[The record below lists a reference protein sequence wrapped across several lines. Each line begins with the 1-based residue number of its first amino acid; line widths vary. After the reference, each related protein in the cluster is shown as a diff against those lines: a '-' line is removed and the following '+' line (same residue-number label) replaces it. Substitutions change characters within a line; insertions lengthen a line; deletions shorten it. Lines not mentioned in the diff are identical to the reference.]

1 MTKKQKKILK
11 KILLAVAVFAA
22 ACIISYL
29 LPDFPGKRWVSLV
42 SFLAAYLIAGGDIV
56 RKAFLGIRN
65 GQVFDENFLM
75 SIATIGAF
83 FVGEY
88 PEGVLVMV
96 LFQIGELFQAYAV
109 GKSRKS
115 IASLMQIRPDSANLL
130 KNGELTEV
138 SPETVAIGDFILVK
152 PGEKIPLDGTIT
164 EGTSSLD
171 TAALTGEAL
180 PREVSV
186 GDSAI
191 SGCIN
196 LRGTLTIQVTKTFGE
211 STVSKI
217 LDMVENASNRKAKAE
232 NFISRFAR
240 YYTPVVVILAVLLAI
255 LPPLLFKQGFSD
267 WIYRALNFLVVSCPC
282 ALVISIPLGF
292 FGGIGG
298 AAKQGILMKGS
309 NYLEALSK
317 TDAFVFDKTGTLTK
331 GNFKVSK
338 ILPVEASEAELLTIA
353 ALAESQSSHPIA
365 VSIVEEYQTIFS
377 SKADLSGKA
386 PHSGQTDAS
395 ACSLNT
401 VSQTDFAT
409 LVTEVEELAG
419 FGVRAKINGCEV
431 LAGNLRLLQERG
443 ILNAPSPTATDT
455 AVSNQ
460 NSSRTS
466 ASLSPAM
473 LSGTAVYVAIDGK
486 FAGTI
491 CVEDELK
498 PDASAAIQE
507 LKRSGLK
514 KLVMLTGDK
523 KATGE
528 AIAKKLGLSEVHT
541 DLLPADKVTHLETLL
556 QQQTAGHTLAYVGD
570 GINDAPVLARAD
582 IGIAMGGLGSDAA
595 IEAADIVIMTDEPGK
610 LPVAIRIAKRTM
622 GIVRQNIV
630 FALGIKVLVLI
641 LSALG
646 YSNMWWAIFADV
658 GVCVIAILNSMRALH
673 LK

>member
-1 MTKKQKKILK
+1 MTKKQKKMLK
-11 KILLAVAVFAA
+11 KILTAVAVFAV
-22 ACIISYL
+22 ACMVSYL
-29 LPDFPGKRWVSLV
+29 LPDFPFKQWVSL
-42 SFLAAYLIAGGDIV
+42 FLFLTAYFTAGGDVI
-56 RKAFLGIRN
+56 RKALLGIKN

-75 SIATIGAF
+75 SLATVGAF

-96 LFQIGELFQAYAV
+96 LYQIGELFQAYAV

-130 KNGELTEV
+130 KDGEITEV
-138 SPETVAIGDFILVK
+138 SPEKVAVDDFILVK
-152 PGEKIPLDGTIT
+152 PGEKIPLDGIIT

-180 PREVSV
+180 PKEVSV

-196 LRGTLTIQVTKTFGE
+196 LRGTLTIRVTKTFGE

-217 LDMVENASNRKAKAE
+217 LDMVENASARKAKAE

-240 YYTPVVVILAVLLAI
+240 YYTPIVVILAVLLAF
-255 LPPLLFKQGFSD
+255 LPPLLLKESFSD

-309 NYLEALSK
+309 NYLESLALA
-317 TDAFVFDKTGTLTK
+317 DAFVFDKTGTLTK
-331 GNFKVSK
+331 GNFKVTK
-338 ILPVEASEAELLTIA
+338 VLPVGLTEKELLHFT
-353 ALAESQSSHPIA
+353 ALAESHSSHPIA
-365 VSIVEEYQTIFS
+365 VSIVEEYKNSTLPGAES
-377 SKADLSGKA
+377 
-386 PHSGQTDAS
+386 PTAS
-395 ACSLNT
+395 AGTVPMDDSLL
-401 VSQTDFAT
+401 SRMPS
-409 LVTEVEELAG
+409 EVEELAG
-419 FGVRAKINGCEV
+419 FGVRALIEEKEV
-431 LAGNLRLLQERG
+431 LAGNLRLMKERNITLPADLSETITG
-443 ILNAPSPTATDT
+443 
-455 AVSNQ
+455 
-460 NSSRTS
+460 TS
-466 ASLSPAM
+466 
-473 LSGTAVYVAIDGK
+473 VYVAVDGT

-498 PDASAAIQE
+498 PDTISALRE
-507 LKRSGLK
+507 LKRSGIK

-528 AIAKKLGLSEVHT
+528 AIAARIGLSEVHT
-541 DLLPADKVTHLETLL
+541 DLLPADKVTHLEALL
-556 QQQTAGHTLAYVGD
+556 QKQSERHTLAYVGD

-610 LPVAIRIAKRTM
+610 LPAAIRIAKRTM
-622 GIVRQNIV
+622 TIVRQNIV
-630 FALGIKVLVLI
+630 FALGVKILVLI

-658 GVCVIAILNSMRALH
+658 GVCVLAILNSMRALQ

>member
-1 MTKKQKKILK
+1 MTKKQKKMLK
-11 KILLAVAVFAA
+11 KILTAASVFAVA
-22 ACIISYL
+22 CIVSYL
-29 LPDFPGKRWVSLV
+29 LPEFLFRQWISLAL
-42 SFLAAYLIAGGDIV
+42 FLSAYVIAGGDVI
-56 RKAFLGIRN
+56 RKAVLGIKN

-96 LFQIGELFQAYAV
+96 LYQIGELFQAYAV

-115 IASLMQIRPDSANLL
+115 ISSLMQIRPDSANLL
-130 KNGELTEV
+130 VNGELTEV
-138 SPETVAIGDFILVK
+138 SPEQVSAGDFILVK
-152 PGEKIPLDGTIT
+152 PGEKIPLDGIIT

-186 GDSAI
+186 GDAAI

-196 LRGTLTIQVTKTFGE
+196 LRGTLTIRVTKAFGE

-217 LDMVENASNRKAKAE
+217 LDMVENASARKAKAE

-240 YYTPVVVILAVLLAI
+240 YYTPVVVILAVLLAFV
-255 LPPLLFKQGFSD
+255 PPLLLKQDFSG

-298 AAKQGILMKGS
+298 AARQGILMKGS
-309 NYLEALSK
+309 NYLEALAK
-317 TDAFVFDKTGTLTK
+317 TDTFVFDKTGTLTK
-331 GNFKVSK
+331 GNFKVTK
-338 ILPVEASEAELLTIA
+338 ISPVESSKEELLRLT
-353 ALAESQSSHPIA
+353 ALAESHSSHPIA
-365 VSIVEEYQTIFS
+365 VSIVEEY
-377 SKADLSGKA
+377 KAVSDRIELTG
-386 PHSGQTDAS
+386 TEAS
-395 ACSLNT
+395 YTAASNISTNT
-401 VSQTDFAT
+401 QPLVS
-409 LVTEVEELAG
+409 EVEELAG
-419 FGVRAKINGCEV
+419 FGVRALVEGKEV
-431 LAGNLRLLQERG
+431 FAGNLRLMEEKNIAL
-443 ILNAPSPTATDT
+443 
-455 AVSNQ
+455 
-460 NSSRTS
+460 
-466 ASLSPAM
+466 PAD
-473 LSGTAVYVAIDGK
+473 LTNLTTGTAVYVAVDTR

-491 CVEDELK
+491 CVEDEIK
-498 PDASAAIQE
+498 PDALPAIQE
-507 LKRSGLK
+507 LKRSGIKRLA
-514 KLVMLTGDK
+514 MLTGDK

-528 AIAKKLGLSEVHT
+528 AIAAKLGLSEVHT
-541 DLLPADKVTHLETLL
+541 DLLPADKVTHLEELL
-556 QQQTAGHTLAYVGD
+556 EQQTPGRTLAYVGD

-595 IEAADIVIMTDEPGK
+595 IEAADIVIMTDEPGR
-610 LPVAIRIAKRTM
+610 LPAAIRIAKRTM
-622 GIVRQNIV
+622 AIVRQNIV
-630 FALGIKVLVLI
+630 FALGVKVLVLI

-658 GVCVIAILNSMRALH
+658 GVCVIAILNSMRALR

>member
-1 MTKKQKKILK
+1 MTKKQKKMLK
-11 KILLAVAVFAA
+11 KILTAIAVFLI
-22 ACIISYL
+22 ACVVSYL
-29 LPDFPGKRWVSLV
+29 VPNFPGKQWVSLIV
-42 SFLAAYLIAGGDIV
+42 FLLAYLIAGGNVV
-56 RKAFLGIRN
+56 RKAFLGIKN

-96 LFQIGELFQAYAV
+96 LYQIGELFESYAV

-115 IASLMQIRPDSANLL
+115 ISVLMQIRPDSANLL
-130 KNGELTEV
+130 KNGVITEV
-138 SPETVAIGDFILVK
+138 SPETVSISDFILVK
-152 PGEKIPLDGTIT
+152 PGEKIPLDGIIT

-186 GDSAI
+186 GDTAI

-196 LRGTLTIQVTKTFGE
+196 LRGTLTIQVTKVFGE

-217 LDMVENASNRKAKAE
+217 LDMVENASSKKAKTE
-232 NFISRFAR
+232 NFISVFAR
-240 YYTPVVVILAVLLAI
+240 YYTPVVVILAILLAI
-255 LPPLLFKQGFSD
+255 VPPLLFKQSFSD
-267 WIYRALNFLVVSCPC
+267 CIYRALNFLVVSCPC

-331 GNFKVSK
+331 GNFKVTRLS
-338 ILPVEASEAELLTIA
+338 PVNISETELLKYT
-353 ALAESQSSHPIA
+353 ALAECRSSHPIA
-365 VSIVEEYQTIFS
+365 VSIVEEYKASLPDADSFHPS
-377 SKADLSGKA
+377 S
-386 PHSGQTDAS
+386 
-395 ACSLNT
+395 
-401 VSQTDFAT
+401 VSD
-409 LVTEVEELAG
+409 VEELAG
-419 FGVRAKINGCEV
+419 FGIRAMIDGKEV
-431 LAGNLRLLQERG
+431 LAGNLRLMQEKQ
-443 ILNAPSPTATDT
+443 IPLPAD
-455 AVSNQ
+455 
-460 NSSRTS
+460 
-466 ASLSPAM
+466 LSDFVT
-473 LSGTAVYVAIDGK
+473 GTAVYVAINHT
-486 FAGTI
+486 FAGFL
-491 CVEDELK
+491 CVEDEMK
-498 PDASAAIQE
+498 PDTAAAMQE
-507 LKRSGLK
+507 LKHCGIK
-514 KLVMLTGDK
+514 KLAMLTGDK
-523 KATGE
+523 KAVGE
-528 AIAKKLGLSEVHT
+528 SIAKKLGLNEVHT
-541 DLLPADKVTHLETLL
+541 DLLPADKVTHLEEILNK
-556 QQQTAGHTLAYVGD
+556 QPAGHTLAYVGD

-622 GIVRQNIV
+622 GIVRQNII
-630 FALGIKVLVLI
+630 FALGIKVLVLL

-646 YSNMWWAIFADV
+646 LSNMWWAIFADV

>member
-1 MTKKQKKILK
+1 MTKKQKKMLK
-11 KILLAVAVFAA
+11 KILIAVAVFVL
-22 ACIISYL
+22 ACIVSYL
-29 LPDFPGKRWVSLV
+29 LPDFPFKQWVSLV
-42 SFLAAYLIAGGDIV
+42 IFLIAYVIAGGDVV
-56 RKAFLGIRN
+56 RKALLGIKN

-75 SIATIGAF
+75 SLATIGAF

-96 LFQIGELFQAYAV
+96 LYQIGELFQAYAV

-115 IASLMQIRPDSANLL
+115 ISSLMQIRPDSATLF
-130 KNGELTEV
+130 KDGELTEV
-138 SPETVAIGDFILVK
+138 APEKIALGEFILVK
-152 PGEKIPLDGTIT
+152 PGEKIPLDGIIT
-164 EGTSSLD
+164 DGTSSLD

-196 LRGTLTIQVTKTFGE
+196 LRGALTIQVTKTFGE

-217 LDMVENASNRKAKAE
+217 LDMVENASARKAKAE

-240 YYTPVVVILAVLLAI
+240 YYTPVVVILAVLLAF
-255 LPPLLFKQGFSD
+255 LPPLLLKDNFSD

-309 NYLEALSK
+309 NYLEALSSA
-317 TDAFVFDKTGTLTK
+317 DAFVFDKTGTLTK
-331 GNFKVSK
+331 GNFKVTK
-338 ILPVEASEAELLTIA
+338 LTPVGCSDKELLRYT
-353 ALAESQSSHPIA
+353 ALAESCSSHPIA
-365 VSIVEEYQTIFS
+365 VSIVEEYASVI
-377 SKADLSGKA
+377 
-386 PHSGQTDAS
+386 DAS
-395 ACSLNT
+395 VIS
-401 VSQTDFAT
+401 D
-409 LVTEVEELAG
+409 VEELAG
-419 FGVRAKINGCEV
+419 FGVRALVEGKEV
-431 LAGNLRLLQERG
+431 LAGNLRLMKEKNI
-443 ILNAPSPTATDT
+443 IL
-455 AVSNQ
+455 
-460 NSSRTS
+460 
-466 ASLSPAM
+466 PAD
-473 LSGTAVYVAIDGK
+473 LTEISIGTAVYVAIDNL

-498 PDASAAIQE
+498 PDTVTALRQ
-507 LKRSGLK
+507 LKQSGIK

-528 AIAKKLGLSEVHT
+528 AIAAKLGLNEVHT
-541 DLLPADKVTHLETLL
+541 DLLPADKVTHLEILL
-556 QQQTAGHTLAYVGD
+556 EKQSDRHTLAYVGD

-595 IEAADIVIMTDEPGK
+595 IEAADIVIMTDEPSK
-610 LPVAIRIAKRTM
+610 LPTAIRIAKGTM
-622 GIVRQNIV
+622 SIVRQNIV

-641 LSALG
+641 LSAFG

>member
-1 MTKKQKKILK
+1 MTKKQKKSLK
-11 KILLAVAVFAA
+11 KILTAVAIFIP

-29 LPDFPGKRWVSLV
+29 LPEFPLKRWISLLL
-42 SFLAAYLIAGGDIV
+42 FLTSYFIAGGDIV
-56 RKAFLGIRN
+56 RKALLGIKN

-75 SIATIGAF
+75 SLATVGAF

-88 PEGVLVMV
+88 PEGVLVMI
-96 LFQIGELFQAYAV
+96 LFQIGELFQSYAV

-130 KNGELTEV
+130 ANGKVTEV
-138 SPETVAIGDFILVK
+138 SPEKVSVGDFILVK

-180 PREVSV
+180 PKEVAA

-196 LRGTLTIQVTKTFGE
+196 LRGTLTIQVTKSFGE

-217 LDMVENASNRKAKAE
+217 LDMVENASARKAKAE
-232 NFISRFAR
+232 NFISKFAR
-240 YYTPVVVILAVLLAI
+240 YYTPVVVILAVLLAFV
-255 LPPLLFKQGFSD
+255 PPIVLGSGFSE

-282 ALVISIPLGF
+282 ALVISVPLGF

-309 NYLEALSK
+309 NYLEILSK
-317 TDAFVFDKTGTLTK
+317 TDTFVFDKTGTLTK
-331 GNFKVSK
+331 GNFKVTA
-338 ILPVEASEAELLTIA
+338 LTPVGISEAELLKYT
-353 ALAESQSSHPIA
+353 ALAESHSSHPIA
-365 VSIVEEYQTIFS
+365 VSIVEEFEAR
-377 SKADLSGKA
+377 KADGASPAATENSSSRDMTLSLS
-386 PHSGQTDAS
+386 H
-395 ACSLNT
+395 
-401 VSQTDFAT
+401 
-409 LVTEVEELAG
+409 VEELAG
-419 FGVRAKINGCEV
+419 FGVRALVENKEV
-431 LAGNLRLLQERG
+431 FAGNLRLMKEKS
-443 ILNAPSPTATDT
+443 IAVPDEFTALT
-455 AVSNQ
+455 V
-460 NSSRTS
+460 
-466 ASLSPAM
+466 
-473 LSGTAVYVAIDGK
+473 GTAVYVAIDGS

-498 PDASAAIQE
+498 PDTVSAVST
-507 LKRSGLK
+507 LKSYGIR

-523 KATGE
+523 KAAGE
-528 AIAKKLGLSEVHT
+528 AIAKKIGLSDVHT
-541 DLLPADKVTHLETLL
+541 ELLPADKVTHLETLL
-556 QQQTAGHTLAYVGD
+556 KDQPAGRTLAYVGD
-570 GINDAPVLARAD
+570 GINDAPVLSRAD

-610 LPVAIRIAKRTM
+610 LPTAIRIAKGTM
-622 GIVRQNIV
+622 AIVRQNIV
-630 FALGIKVLVLI
+630 FALGIKVLVLL

-658 GVCVIAILNSMRALH
+658 GVCVIAVLNSMRALR

>member
-1 MTKKQKKILK
+1 MTKKQKKMLK
-11 KILLAVAVFAA
+11 KIVAATSVFFV

-29 LPDFPGKRWVSLV
+29 LPDFPGKQWVSLAI
-42 SFLAAYLIAGGDIV
+42 FLTAYLIAGGDVV
-56 RKAFLGIRN
+56 RKALLGIKN
-65 GQVFDENFLM
+65 GQMLDENFLM

-96 LFQIGELFQAYAV
+96 LYQIGELFQSYAV

-115 IASLMQIRPDSANLL
+115 ITSLMQIRPDSANLL
-130 KNGELTEV
+130 KDGEFKEV
-138 SPETVAIGDFILVK
+138 SPETVAVGDFILVK
-152 PGEKIPLDGTIT
+152 PGEKIPLDGIIT
-164 EGTSSLD
+164 EGFSSLD

-180 PREVSV
+180 PREVSA

-196 LRGTLTIQVTKTFGE
+196 LRGTLTIQVTKAFGE

-217 LDMVENASNRKAKAE
+217 LDMVENASAKKAKTE
-232 NFISRFAR
+232 NFISRFAH
-240 YYTPVVVILAVLLAI
+240 YYTPIVVILAILLAF
-255 LPPLLFKQGFSD
+255 LPPFILKESFSD

-309 NYLEALSK
+309 NYLETLAK

-331 GNFKVSK
+331 GNFKVTK
-338 ILPVEASEAELLTIA
+338 LFPVGITEETLLSYT
-353 ALAESQSSHPIA
+353 ALAESQSTHPIA
-365 VSIVEEYQTIFS
+365 LSIVEEYQTGLKS
-377 SKADLSGKA
+377 SGSHDI
-386 PHSGQTDAS
+386 AS
-395 ACSLNT
+395 NNSNI
-401 VSQTDFAT
+401 VSD
-409 LVTEVEELAG
+409 VEELTG
-419 FGVRAKINGCEV
+419 FGVRALVEGKEI
-431 LAGNLRLLQERG
+431 LAGNLRLMKEKN
-443 ILNAPSPTATDT
+443 I
-455 AVSNQ
+455 AVPANLSELTIG
-460 NSSRTS
+460 TS
-466 ASLSPAM
+466 
-473 LSGTAVYVAIDGK
+473 VYVALDGT
-486 FAGTI
+486 FAGII

-498 PDASAAIQE
+498 PDTQAAIQS
-507 LKRSGLK
+507 LKESGIK

-523 KATGE
+523 KAAGE
-528 AIAKKLGLSEVHT
+528 AIATKLGLNEVHT
-541 DLLPADKVTHLETLL
+541 DLLPADKVTHLEALL
-556 QQQTAGHTLAYVGD
+556 EQQNAGHSLAYVGD

-595 IEAADIVIMTDEPGK
+595 IEAADIVIMTDEPSK
-610 LPVAIRIAKRTM
+610 LPAAIRIAKRTM
-622 GIVRQNIV
+622 VIVRQNIV

-646 YSNMWWAIFADV
+646 LSNMWWAIFADV

>member
-1 MTKKQKKILK
+1 MTKKQKKMLK
-11 KILLAVAVFAA
+11 KIVTATAIFAVA
-22 ACIISYL
+22 CIVSYL
-29 LPDFPGKRWVSLV
+29 LPEFPGKQWISLAI
-42 SFLAAYLIAGGDIV
+42 FLTAYIIAGGDIV
-56 RKAFLGIRN
+56 RKALLGIKN

-75 SIATIGAF
+75 SLATIGAF

-88 PEGVLVMV
+88 PEGVLVMI
-96 LFQIGELFQAYAV
+96 LYQIGELFQAYAV

-115 IASLMQIRPDSANLL
+115 ISTLMQIRPDSANLL
-130 KNGELTEV
+130 KDGVVTEV
-138 SPETVAIGDFILVK
+138 APEKVSLGDFILVK
-152 PGEKIPLDGTIT
+152 PGEKIPLDGIIT
-164 EGTSSLD
+164 EGASSLD

-180 PREVSV
+180 PKEVSV

-196 LRGTLTIQVTKTFGE
+196 LRGTLTIQVSKTFSE

-217 LDMVENASNRKAKAE
+217 LDMVENASARKAKAE

-240 YYTPVVVILAVLLAI
+240 YYTPIVVVLAVLLAFV
-255 LPPLLFKQGFSD
+255 PPLILKESFSD

-309 NYLEALSK
+309 NYLEALAK
-317 TDAFVFDKTGTLTK
+317 TDTFVFDKTGTLTK
-331 GNFKVSK
+331 GNFKVTK
-338 ILPVEASEAELLTIA
+338 LVPASISAAELLKYT

-365 VSIVEEYQTIFS
+365 VSIVEAYKEKQ
-377 SKADLSGKA
+377 
-386 PHSGQTDAS
+386 S
-395 ACSLNT
+395 AEIS
-401 VSQTDFAT
+401 D
-409 LVTEVEELAG
+409 VEELAG
-419 FGVRAKINGCEV
+419 FGVRATVEEKEI
-431 LAGNLRLLQERG
+431 LAGNLRLMSEKNITIPADLSELTTG
-443 ILNAPSPTATDT
+443 
-455 AVSNQ
+455 
-460 NSSRTS
+460 TS
-466 ASLSPAM
+466 
-473 LSGTAVYVAIDGK
+473 VYVAINGT

-498 PDASAAIQE
+498 SDTIPALAK
-507 LKRSGLK
+507 LKRSGIR

-528 AIAKKLGLSEVHT
+528 AIATKLGLDEVHT
-541 DLLPADKVTHLETLL
+541 DLLPADKVTHLEALL
-556 QQQTAGHTLAYVGD
+556 QQQTSNRTLAYVGD

-595 IEAADIVIMTDEPGK
+595 IEAADIIIMTDEPGK
-610 LPVAIRIAKRTM
+610 LPVAIRIATGTM
-622 GIVRQNIV
+622 TIVRQNIV

-658 GVCVIAILNSMRALH
+658 GVCVLAVLNSMRALH

>member
-1 MTKKQKKILK
+1 MTKKQKKMLK
-11 KILLAVAVFAA
+11 KILIAVAVFVL
-22 ACIISYL
+22 ACIVSYL
-29 LPDFPGKRWVSLV
+29 LPDFPFKQWVSLV
-42 SFLAAYLIAGGDIV
+42 IFLIAYVIAGGDVV
-56 RKAFLGIRN
+56 RKALLGIKN

-75 SIATIGAF
+75 SLATIGAF

-96 LFQIGELFQAYAV
+96 LYQIGELFQAYAV

-115 IASLMQIRPDSANLL
+115 ISSLMQIRPDSATLF
-130 KNGELTEV
+130 KDGELTEV
-138 SPETVAIGDFILVK
+138 APEKVALGEFILVK
-152 PGEKIPLDGTIT
+152 PGEKIPLDGIIT
-164 EGTSSLD
+164 DGTSSLD

-196 LRGTLTIQVTKTFGE
+196 LRGALTIQVTKTFGE

-217 LDMVENASNRKAKAE
+217 LDMVENASARKAKAE

-240 YYTPVVVILAVLLAI
+240 YYTPVVVILAVLLAF
-255 LPPLLFKQGFSD
+255 LPPLLLKDNFSD

-309 NYLEALSK
+309 NYLEALSSA
-317 TDAFVFDKTGTLTK
+317 DAFVFDKTGTLTK
-331 GNFKVSK
+331 GNFKVTK
-338 ILPVEASEAELLTIA
+338 LTPVGCSDKELLRYT
-353 ALAESQSSHPIA
+353 ALAESCSSHPIA
-365 VSIVEEYQTIFS
+365 VSIVEEYASDI
-377 SKADLSGKA
+377 
-386 PHSGQTDAS
+386 DAS
-395 ACSLNT
+395 VIS
-401 VSQTDFAT
+401 D
-409 LVTEVEELAG
+409 VEELAG
-419 FGVRAKINGCEV
+419 FGVRALVEGKEV
-431 LAGNLRLLQERG
+431 LAGNLRLMKEKQ
-443 ILNAPSPTATDT
+443 I
-455 AVSNQ
+455 
-460 NSSRTS
+460 
-466 ASLSPAM
+466 SLPEDLAE
-473 LSGTAVYVAIDGK
+473 LTVGTAVYVAINQS

-498 PDASAAIQE
+498 PDTVTALRQ
-507 LKRSGLK
+507 LKQSGIK

-528 AIAKKLGLSEVHT
+528 AIAAKLGLDEVHT
-541 DLLPADKVTHLETLL
+541 DLLPADKVTHLEDLL
-556 QQQTAGHTLAYVGD
+556 EKQSDRHTLAYVGD

-595 IEAADIVIMTDEPGK
+595 IEAADIVIMTDEPSK
-610 LPVAIRIAKRTM
+610 LPTAIRIAQKTM
-622 GIVRQNIV
+622 SIVRQNIV

-641 LSALG
+641 LSAFG